1 MRRFL
6 QLAVLV
12 ALVFGGGFA
21 AAPAR
26 AEVRATALTGCVEGK
41 LPSSALSL
49 ICVPAA
55 WNGDLVVWAHGY
67 TAFNEPIDFQNLEI
81 DGVYLPDL
89 AQALGFAFATT
100 TYRQNGLAI
109 LEGADDI
116 RELVAAFPP
125 AAGRA
130 PARTYL
136 LGASEGGIIT
146 TLLIEQSPELFS
158 GGLSLCGPI
167 GDFRKQI
174 NFVGDFRVLFDF
186 FFPGVLPGTPTEIPD
201 AVIENWETFFVPRIH
216 AAVIA
221 NPYGAAQLL
230 RVARAPI
237 DPADP
242 ASVLQTVENLLWYN
256 VFGADDAAQKLGGNP
271 YDNRSS
277 WYSGS
282 DNDLL
287 LNHYVRRFSADPAAI
302 VELGKYQTTGNVT
315 KPLVTLHT
323 TGDEI
328 IPFWHQFLYADKLQG
343 ASRDN
348 VIQVPIF
355 RYGHCNFTA
364 GEALAAFGL
373 LAIRVT
379 GSQPAGI
386 PQQIDPDEA
395 RRDFERAQ
403 GEAAPPAR

>member
-1 MRRFL
+1 MRRLL

-12 ALVFGGGFA
+12 ALVVGGGFA

-26 AEVRATALTGCVEGK
+26 AEVRAASVVGCVEGT
-41 LPSSALSL
+41 LPSAALSL

-81 DGVYLPDL
+81 DGIYLPDL

-100 TYRQNGLAI
+100 SYRQNGRAI

-116 RELVAAFPP
+116 RELVAAFPST
-125 AAGRA
+125 AGRA
-130 PARTYL
+130 PVRTYL

-186 FFPGVLPGTPTEIPD
+186 FFPGVIPGSPVEIPD
-201 AVIENWETFFVPRIH
+201 LVIDNWETFFVPRIH
-216 AAVIA
+216 AALIA
-221 NPYGAAQLL
+221 NPYAAGQLI
-230 RVARAPI
+230 RVSRAPV
-237 DPADP
+237 DRANP
-242 ASVLQTVENLLWYN
+242 ASVLQTAENLLWYN
-256 VFGADDAAQKLGGNP
+256 VFGANDAAQKLGGNP
-271 YDNRSS
+271 YDNRAS

-282 DNDLL
+282 VNDLL
-287 LNHYVRRFSADPAAI
+287 LNRYVRRFSADPAA
-302 VELGKYQTTGNVT
+302 VAELAKYQTTGDVT
-315 KPLVTLHT
+315 KPLVTMHT

-328 IPFWHQFLYADKLQG
+328 IPFWHQFLYADKLEG
-343 ASRDN
+343 ASRAN
-348 VIQVPIF
+348 VIQIPIF
-355 RYGHCNFTA
+355 RYGHCEFTA
-364 GEALAAFGL
+364 GEALAGFGL
-373 LAIRVT
+373 LASQVT

-395 RRDFERAQ
+395 RRDFERVE
-403 GEAAPPAR
+403 GEVAAPPR